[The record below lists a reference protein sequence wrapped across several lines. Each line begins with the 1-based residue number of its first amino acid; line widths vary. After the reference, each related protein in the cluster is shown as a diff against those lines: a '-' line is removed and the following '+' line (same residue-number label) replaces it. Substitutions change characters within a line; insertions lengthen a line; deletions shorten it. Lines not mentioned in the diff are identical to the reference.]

1 MKYTY
6 AIQYLALLLAI
17 SLGSIDFLS
26 AQQGFSE
33 AANPQILF
41 LTFKIEKAPAIE
53 AGETIR
59 LTNSQK
65 VAGQLKR
72 NLKVPGNV
80 HPGALLCEFLDR
92 QGAVLAAETMEDPL
106 AASVE
111 YLGEDGSL
119 KQVLLEKQEAD
130 LFLRVQHDPL
140 FHQLRISKTMP
151 GGETVM
157 VANFLDF

>member
-1 MKYTY
+1 M
-6 AIQYLALLLAI
+6 QYLALLLAI
-17 SLGSIDFLS
+17 SLGSIDVLR
-26 AQQGFSE
+26 AQQGPTE
-33 AANPQILF
+33 AANAQILF
-41 LTFKIEKAPAIE
+41 LTFKIEKAPATE
-53 AGETIR
+53 AGETIQ

-72 NLKVPGNV
+72 KLKVPGNV
-80 HPGALLCEFLDR
+80 RPSALLCEFLDR

-106 AASVE
+106 TASVE
-111 YLGEDGSL
+111 YLGEDGTL
-119 KQVLLEKQEAD
+119 KQVLLDKKEAE